1 MKTIKITND
10 RRFNQSSISIGFL
23 DENNIETIK
32 FEIPEEYQEY
42 SKMACF
48 KTKDGTFTKIFDEL
62 TTNYLTLTN
71 DITKY
76 SELDMSIVFVDN
88 TNSIVARTSILHLI
102 IENTII
108 DNSGDV
114 QPDDPKVVILNELID
129 KVSNINVDLEDNIL
143 TITRADRTSKSLNVK
158 GDKGDTG
165 EQGIQGIQGEQG
177 VQGDKGDKGET
188 GNSGVAVSTTEPGD
202 DVNVWINP
210 DGTADEYLLATSP
223 AGGITDSNIN
233 TWNNKQNKLIAGANI
248 TIVDDVIS
256 STGGN
261 GLNAINIIAGDNIEL
276 TQEDSNLTIKAVIPE
291 DVSPIILDEN
301 KIKELC
307 DLSHLLSDNQVFV
320 GYLCSKYGDGLFYV
334 NSKFYLNHSSDTSIT
349 DEYDY
354 IDVGSVII
362 VTGMGK
368 SIIAFTKNWN
378 HSIKYYNCINTYGG
392 SNARYEL
399 TTLTNEELYNLIEN
413 YDNVLTK
420 TNEEEYTPTNDYN
433 PATKIYVDE
442 KVKADRGIYY
452 AEIFGT
458 KWYDKATLQ
467 PILDLAYKGGFSDV
481 LIRANTGGRYM
492 TITGMNL
499 QNLTSSTTTDITFGA
514 LSNLVG
520 NYLTPTTINYGYVY
534 ANKVGLDSSGNVV
547 INGTTGIVMGSVDLM
562 KGASGITGYDSTK
575 TQVLKNVK
583 GTLQWVSE

>member
-1 MKTIKITND
+1 MKKIKITSD
-10 RRFNQSSISIGFL
+10 RKMSRSKLVVGYL
-23 DENNIETIK
+23 EENNAETIK
-32 FEIPEEYQEY
+32 FEIPEEYQKY

-48 KTKDGTFTKIFDEL
+48 RVENKTFTKTFDEL
-62 TTNYLTLTN
+62 TTNYLTLTS
-71 DITKY
+71 DITQY
-76 SELDMSIVFVDN
+76 PELDLSIVFVDN
-88 TNSIVARTSILHLI
+88 TNSVVARTSVLHLI
-102 IENTII
+102 IEDSVI
-108 DNSGDV
+108 DTSGDV
-114 QPDDPKVVILNELID
+114 QADEPKVVILNELID
-129 KVSNINVDLEDNIL
+129 KVSNVNVDLEDNIL
-143 TITRADRTSKSLNVK
+143 TITRADGTSKSLNVK
-158 GDKGDTG
+158 GGKGDTG
-165 EQGIQGIQGEQG
+165 DQGIQGIQGIQG
-177 VQGDKGDKGET
+177 VQGEKGENGT
-188 GNSGVAVSTTEPGD
+188 NGT
-202 DVNVWINP
+202 
-210 DGTADEYLLATSP
+210 DGLNAT
-223 AGGITDSNIN
+223 I
-233 TWNNKQNKLIAGANI
+233 
-248 TIVDDVIS
+248 
-256 STGGN
+256 N

-291 DVSPIILDEN
+291 DVSPIILGDTE
-301 KIKELC
+301 IAELC

-320 GYLCSKYGDGLFYV
+320 GYLYSKYGDGLFYV
-334 NSKFYLNHSSDTSIT
+334 NTKFYLNYSNDTSIT
-349 DEYDY
+349 DEYDF
-354 IDVGSVII
+354 IDKGSIII

-368 SIIAFTKNWN
+368 SIIAFTKNWH

-413 YDNVLTK
+413 FDNVLTK
-420 TNEEEYTPTNDYN
+420 TNEEEFTPTGDYQ
-433 PATKIYVDE
+433 PTTKKYVDE

-458 KWYDKATLQ
+458 KWYDKSTLQ

-562 KGASGITGYDSTK
+562 KGTSGISGYDNSK

-583 GTLQWVSE
+583 GTLQWVDE